1 MLAINIFE
9 MFGSIK
15 ADDKPAKQAIDNVV
29 GYAKKAD
36 SSLAQT
42 LGKVGGHLTNAGKR
56 ISSAGDTLT
65 RKITKPAVAATSAL
79 VGITLVKGF
88 NRLTGIDDARAK
100 LLGLGHDGQSVDEI
114 MKSALASVKGTSFG
128 MDEAATTAAG
138 AVAAGVKSGEEL
150 TKYLSLTADA
160 AAIAG
165 TSMSEMGSIINK
177 VQTGQQAYT
186 DDLNQL
192 ADRGLPIYQWIAKE
206 ANISAGEVKKFASEG
221 KVSSEMF
228 LSAIEKNIGGAAAI
242 MGENSF
248 KASIANI
255 WASVGRIGA
264 NFLDAGGKGGGFF
277 STLKPML
284 ADFNERMGSLE
295 DTAADLGVKF
305 GESFQSL
312 IVFVNKLMDRWDKLS
327 PSMQGHILAIVGKF
341 ALLLVTLGPILKVI
355 GSLTSGVGKF
365 LTGLDKTI
373 TVFSKMTGAIS
384 KGISVVSNSTGL
396 LGTIFSALSSPI
408 GLVILSIAALASILF
423 YLYNTNE
430 NVRNAIQNAWK
441 AFSDFIQPLVQVIS
455 DFIRSVWGQ
464 LMTWWS
470 ENQQTILA
478 IAQTVWAVIRS
489 VFELAMI
496 AITFVVRQ
504 ALTTLQLLWT
514 IFSTVVKSIVQIL
527 WTVVSNLF
535 KGGLSGILSVAS
547 MVLNQIQN
555 VFDFVM
561 NTIKSIIKIVLSAI
575 KGDWKGV
582 LDGIMGIINGFG
594 TYVSK
599 TFENI
604 MGTAK
609 TLVSDGIQ
617 TIKNTFS
624 GLGKIN
630 LWEAGKA
637 IIDGFV
643 NSMKASWENGK
654 KFIGGIGDW
663 IKAHKGPI
671 EYDRKLLIPAG
682 QAIMGGLNQSM
693 MDEFKKIQTN
703 VSSMADLIA
712 AEVTSRDFSL
722 SSFPEILEY
731 LSLSP
736 ENRGYTVT
744 DQEANTGTPNKAN
757 GDTYNINLQALGEL
771 SDIQLMEMARKL
783 VKFIKEL
790 KDREDSPKG
799 GVFNGI

>member
-15 ADDKPAKQAIDNVV
+15 ADDKPAKSAIDNVV
-29 GYAKKAD
+29 GYARKAD
-36 SSLAQT
+36 SSLSQV
-42 LGKVGGHLTNAGKR
+42 LGKVGGHLTNTGQK
-56 ISSAGDTLT
+56 ISSAGDQLT
-65 RKITKPAVAATSAL
+65 RKITKPAMAATSAL

-100 LLGLGHDGQSVDEI
+100 LLGLGHDGKSVDKI
-114 MKSALASVKGTSFG
+114 MQSALESVKGTSFG

-138 AVAAGVKSGEEL
+138 AVAANVKSGKEL
-150 TKYLSLTADA
+150 TRYLSLTADA

-206 ANISAGEVKKFASEG
+206 ANISAGEVKKFASDG

-277 STLKPML
+277 TTLKPML
-284 ADFNERMGSLE
+284 ADFNERMGTLE
-295 DTAADLGVKF
+295 DTAAELGVKF
-305 GESFQSL
+305 GESFQSV
-312 IVFVNKLMDRWDKLS
+312 IAFVNKLMDRWDKLS

-341 ALLLVTLGPILKVI
+341 ALLLVTLGPILKVV

-373 TVFSKMTGAIS
+373 TVFSKLSGVVS
-384 KGISVVSNSTGL
+384 RGIAAVSNSTGIM
-396 LGTIFSALSSPI
+396 GTVFSALTHPVGI
-408 GLVILSIAALASILF
+408 VILAIAALASVLF

-430 NVRNAIQNAWK
+430 TVRNAIQNAWQ
-441 AFSDFIQPLVQVIS
+441 AFSNFIQPLVQVIS
-455 DFIRSVWGQ
+455 NFIYSVWGQ
-464 LMTWWS
+464 LMTWWNN
-470 ENQQTILA
+470 NQQTILA
-478 IAQTVWAVIRS
+478 ITRMVWGVIQTVFQAALS
-489 VFELAMI
+489 T
-496 AITFVVRQ
+496 ITFIVSN
-504 ALTTLQLLWT
+504 ALITIRVLWT
-514 IFSTVVKSIVQIL
+514 AFSNALKILVQVL

-535 KGGLSGILSVAS
+535 QGGLSSVLSIVT

-555 VFDFVM
+555 SFDFIM

-582 LDGIMGIINGFG
+582 LDGIMGIINGFRSF
-594 TYVSK
+594 VARS
-599 TFENI
+599 FDNI

-609 TLVSDGIQ
+609 NLVSTGIE
-617 TIKNTFS
+617 TIKNTFK
-624 GLGKIN
+624 GLANIN
-630 LWEAGKA
+630 LIDAGRA

-643 NSMKASWENGK
+643 QGLKERWENGK
-654 KFIGGIGDW
+654 EFVSGIGGW
-663 IKAHKGPI
+663 IKDHKGPI
-671 EYDRKLLIPAG
+671 EYDRKLLIPHG
-682 QAIMGGLNQSM
+682 KAIMGGLNRSL
-693 MDEFKKIQTN
+693 MDEFKKVQSN
-703 VSSMADLIA
+703 VSSMADLLA
-712 AEVTSRDFSL
+712 SEMTTRDL
-722 SSFPEILEY
+722 STTDFPEMLDY
-731 LSLSP
+731 LTLSP
-736 ENRGYTVT
+736 AGRDNQNT
-744 DQEANTGTPNKAN
+744 DREVSERNPSKAQ

-771 SDIQLMEMARKL
+771 SDIQLMDMARKL

>member
-1 MLAINIFE
+1 

-36 SSLAQT
+36 SSLSQT

-100 LLGLGHDGQSVDEI
+100 LLGLGHDGQSVDKI
-114 MKSALASVKGTSFG
+114 MKSALDSVKGTSFG

-138 AVAAGVKSGEEL
+138 AVAAGVKSGQEL

-221 KVSSEMF
+221 KVSSQMF

-284 ADFNERMGSLE
+284 ADFNKRMGTLE

-305 GESFQSL
+305 GESFQSV
-312 IVFVNKLMDRWDKLS
+312 IAFVNKLMDRWDKLS

-341 ALLLVTLGPILKVI
+341 ALLLVTLGPILKVV
-355 GSLTSGVGKF
+355 GSLTSGVGNF
-365 LTGLDKTI
+365 LKGLGHTMDF
-373 TVFSKMTGAIS
+373 FSKVGGLAA
-384 KGISVVSNSTGL
+384 KGIKAASDSTTI
-396 LGTIFSALSSPI
+396 LGTVFSALSSPI

-430 NVRNAIQNAWK
+430 NVRNALQNAWK

-464 LMTWWS
+464 LMSWWNT
-470 ENQQTILA
+470 NQQTILT
-478 IAQTVWAVIRS
+478 ITQMVWGVIKS
-489 VFELAMI
+489 VFELAMM
-496 AITFVVRQ
+496 AITFVVKQ
-504 ALTTLQLLWT
+504 VLTTLEFLWT
-514 IFSTVVKSIVQIL
+514 LFGNAIRSIVQIL

-535 KGGLSGILSVAS
+535 KGGLSGILAIVT
-547 MVLNQIQN
+547 MVLDQIKN
-555 VFDFVM
+555 SFDFVM

-582 LDGIMGIINGFG
+582 LDGIMAIINGFRS
-594 TYVSK
+594 YVSK

-609 TLVSDGIQ
+609 TLVFNGIN
-617 TIKNTFS
+617 TIKNIFH
-624 GLGKIN
+624 GLANIN
-630 LWEAGKA
+630 LMDAGRA

-643 NSMKASWENGK
+643 RGLRSSWENGK
-654 KFIGGIGDW
+654 KFVSGIASW
-663 IKAHKGPI
+663 IKDHKGPI
-671 EYDRKLLIPAG
+671 EYDRKLLIPHG
-682 QAIMGGLNQSM
+682 KAIMGGLNQSL
-693 MDEFKKIQTN
+693 MDEFKKVQSN
-703 VSSMADLIA
+703 VSSMADLLA
-712 AEVTSRDFSL
+712 SEMTTRDISMTAI
-722 SSFPEILEY
+722 PEMLDY
-731 LSLSP
+731 LSLSLASR
-736 ENRGYTVT
+736 ETQYTDREVS
-744 DQEANTGTPNKAN
+744 ERNPAKAQ

-771 SDIQLMEMARKL
+771 SDIQLMDMARKL

>member
-9 MFGSIK
+9 MFGTIK
-15 ADDKPAKQAIDNVV
+15 ADDKPAKSAIDNVV

-36 SSLAQT
+36 SSLSQT
-42 LGKVGGHLTNAGKR
+42 LGKVGGHLTNAGQK
-56 ISSAGDTLT
+56 ISSAGDQLT
-65 RKITKPAVAATSAL
+65 RKITKPAFAATSAL

-100 LLGLGHDGQSVDEI
+100 LLGLGHDGQSVDKI
-114 MKSALASVKGTSFG
+114 MKSALESVKGTSFG

-138 AVAAGVKSGEEL
+138 AVAAGVKSGQEL

-248 KASIANI
+248 KATLANI

-277 STLKPML
+277 SMLKPML
-284 ADFNERMGSLE
+284 ADFNKRMGTLE

-305 GESFQSL
+305 GESFQSV
-312 IVFVNKLMDRWDKLS
+312 IAFVNKLMERWDKLS
-327 PSMQGHILAIVGKF
+327 PSMQGHILSIVGKF
-341 ALLLVTLGPILKVI
+341 ALLLVTLGPILKVV
-355 GSLTSGVGKF
+355 GGLTSGVGKF
-365 LTGLDKTI
+365 LKGLGDTMDF
-373 TVFSKMTGAIS
+373 VSKVGGLAA
-384 KGISVVSNSTGL
+384 KGIKAASDSTTI
-396 LGTIFSALSSPI
+396 LGTVFSALSSPI
-408 GLVILSIAALASILF
+408 GLVILSIAALASVLF

-430 NVRNAIQNAWK
+430 NVRNAMQNAWQ
-441 AFSDFIQPLVQVIS
+441 AFSNFIQPLVEVIS
-455 DFIRSVWGQ
+455 NFIYAVWGQ
-464 LMTWWS
+464 VMTWWN
-470 ENQQTILA
+470 ENHQTILA
-478 IAQTVWAVIRS
+478 ITQMVWGVIQTIFQAALSTIKFIVNDALITIR
-489 VFELAMI
+489 V
-496 AITFVVRQ
+496 
-504 ALTTLQLLWT
+504 LWT
-514 IFSTVVKSIVQIL
+514 TFSNALKILVQVL

-535 KGGLSGILSVAS
+535 KGGLSGVLSIVT
-547 MVLNQIQN
+547 MVLNQIRN
-555 VFDFVM
+555 SFDFVM

-582 LDGIMGIINGFG
+582 LDGITGLINGFKSF
-594 TYVSK
+594 VARS
-599 TFENI
+599 FDNI

-609 TLVSDGIQ
+609 DLVLNGIN
-617 TIKNTFS
+617 TIKDIFN
-624 GLGKIN
+624 GLANID
-630 LWEAGKA
+630 LWGAGKA

-643 NSMKASWENGK
+643 SGLKASWENGK
-654 KFIGGIGDW
+654 KFIGGIGSW
-663 IKAHKGPI
+663 IKEHKGPI
-671 EYDRKLLIPAG
+671 EYDRKLLIPHG
-682 QAIMGGLNQSM
+682 KAIMGGLNQSL
-693 MDEFKKIQTN
+693 MDEFKKVQSN
-703 VSSMADLIA
+703 VSSMADLLASEMTTRDLSMA
-712 AEVTSRDFSL
+712 A
-722 SSFPEILEY
+722 FPEMLDC

-736 ENRGYTVT
+736 SGRESQNT
-744 DQEANTGTPNKAN
+744 DREVSERNSAKPQ

-771 SDIQLMEMARKL
+771 SDIQLMDMARKL
-783 VKFIKEL
+783 VTFIKEL

>member
-36 SSLAQT
+36 SSLSQT

-100 LLGLGHDGQSVDEI
+100 LLGLGHDGQSVDKI
-114 MKSALASVKGTSFG
+114 MKSALESVKGTSFG

-138 AVAAGVKSGEEL
+138 AVAAGVKSGQEL

-284 ADFNERMGSLE
+284 SDFNERMGTLE
-295 DTAADLGVKF
+295 DKAADLGVKF
-305 GESFQSL
+305 GESFQSV
-312 IVFVNKLMDRWDKLS
+312 IAFVNKLMDRWDKLS

-341 ALLLVTLGPILKVI
+341 ALLLVTLGPILKVV
-355 GSLTSGVGKF
+355 GNLTSGVGKF
-365 LTGLDKTI
+365 LKALGHTMDFVSKVGGL
-373 TVFSKMTGAIS
+373 AA
-384 KGISVVSNSTGL
+384 KGIKAASDSTTI
-396 LGTIFSALSSPI
+396 LGTVFSALSSPI
-408 GLVILSIAALASILF
+408 GLVILSIAALASVLF

-430 NVRNAIQNAWK
+430 TVRNAMQNAWQ
-441 AFSDFIQPLVQVIS
+441 AFSNFIQPLVQVIS
-455 DFIRSVWGQ
+455 NFIYSVWGQ
-464 LMTWWS
+464 LMTWWND
-470 ENQQTILA
+470 NQQTILA
-478 IAQTVWAVIRS
+478 ITQIVW
-489 VFELAMI
+489 
-496 AITFVVRQ
+496 
-504 ALTTLQLLWT
+504 
-514 IFSTVVKSIVQIL
+514 
-527 WTVVSNLF
+527 
-535 KGGLSGILSVAS
+535 
-547 MVLNQIQN
+547 
-555 VFDFVM
+555 
-561 NTIKSIIKIVLSAI
+561 
-575 KGDWKGV
+575 
-582 LDGIMGIINGFG
+582 GII
-594 TYVSK
+594 
-599 TFENI
+599 
-604 MGTAK
+604 
-609 TLVSDGIQ
+609 Q
-617 TIKNTFS
+617 T
-624 GLGKIN
+624 
-630 LWEAGKA
+630 
-637 IIDGFV
+637 
-643 NSMKASWENGK
+643 
-654 KFIGGIGDW
+654 
-663 IKAHKGPI
+663 KG
-671 EYDRKLLIPAG
+671 
-682 QAIMGGLNQSM
+682 
-693 MDEFKKIQTN
+693 
-703 VSSMADLIA
+703 
-712 AEVTSRDFSL
+712 
-722 SSFPEILEY
+722 
-731 LSLSP
+731 
-736 ENRGYTVT
+736 
-744 DQEANTGTPNKAN
+744 
-757 GDTYNINLQALGEL
+757 
-771 SDIQLMEMARKL
+771 
-783 VKFIKEL
+783 
-790 KDREDSPKG
+790 
-799 GVFNGI
+799 

>member
-65 RKITKPAVAATSAL
+65 KKITKPALKATSAL

-100 LLGLGHDGQSVDEI
+100 LLGLGHDGQSVDKI
-114 MKSALASVKGTSFG
+114 MKSALESVKGTSFG

-384 KGISVVSNSTGL
+384 KGISAVSNSTGI

-430 NVRNAIQNAWK
+430 NVRNAMQNAWK
-441 AFSDFIQPLVQVIS
+441 AFSDFIQPLVQLIS

-535 KGGLSGILSVAS
+535 KGGLSNILTVAS
-547 MVLNQIQN
+547 MVLKQIQN

-582 LDGIMGIINGFG
+582 LDGIMGIINGFK

-609 TLVSDGIQ
+609 TLVSNGIQ
-617 TIKNTFS
+617 TIKNTFN

-630 LWEAGKA
+630 LMKAGKA

-654 KFIGGIGDW
+654 KFVGGIGKW
-663 IKAHKGPI
+663 IKDHKGPI

-712 AEVTSRDFSL
+712 AEVTSKDFSL

-731 LSLSP
+731 LSLFP

-744 DQEANTGTPNKAN
+744 DQEANTVTPNKSN

>member
-1 MLAINIFE
+1 MAINIFE
-9 MFGSIK
+9 MFGTIK
-15 ADDKPAKQAIDNVV
+15 ADDKPAKSAIDNVV

-36 SSLAQT
+36 SSLSQT
-42 LGKVGGHLTNAGKR
+42 LGKVGGHLTNAGQK
-56 ISSAGDTLT
+56 ISSAGDQLT
-65 RKITKPAVAATSAL
+65 RKITKPAFAATSAL

-100 LLGLGHDGQSVDEI
+100 LLGLGHDGQSVDKI
-114 MKSALASVKGTSFG
+114 MKSALESVKGTSFG

-138 AVAAGVKSGEEL
+138 AVAAGVKSGQEL

-248 KASIANI
+248 KATLANI

-312 IVFVNKLMDRWDKLS
+312 IVFVNKLMDSWDKLS

-384 KGISVVSNSTGL
+384 KGISAVSNSTGI

-408 GLVILSIAALASILF
+408 GLVILSIAALASIMF

-430 NVRNAIQNAWK
+430 NVRNAMQNAWK

-455 DFIRSVWGQ
+455 DFIRFVWGQ
-464 LMTWWS
+464 LMDWWS
-470 ENQQTILA
+470 MNQQTILA
-478 IAQTVWAVIRS
+478 ITQTVWAVIRS
-489 VFELAMI
+489 VFELAMM

-527 WTVVSNLF
+527 WSVLSNLF
-535 KGGLSGILSVAS
+535 KGGLSSILSITS

-555 VFDFVM
+555 VFDLIM
-561 NTIKSIIKIVLSAI
+561 NTVKSIIKIVLSAI

-582 LDGIMGIINGFG
+582 LDGIMGIINGFKSF
-594 TYVSK
+594 VARS
-599 TFENI
+599 FDNI

-609 TLVSDGIQ
+609 DLVLNGIN
-617 TIKNTFS
+617 TIKDTFN
-624 GLGKIN
+624 GLANIDLFG
-630 LWEAGKA
+630 AGKA

-643 NSMKASWENGK
+643 GGLKASWENGK
-654 KFIGGIGDW
+654 KFIGGIGSW
-663 IKAHKGPI
+663 IKEHKGPI
-671 EYDRKLLIPAG
+671 EYDRKLLIPHG
-682 QAIMGGLNQSM
+682 KAIMGGLNQSL
-693 MDEFKKIQTN
+693 MDEFKKVQSN
-703 VSSMADLIA
+703 VSSMADLLASEMTTRDISMA
-712 AEVTSRDFSL
+712 A
-722 SSFPEILEY
+722 FPEMLDY

-736 ENRGYTVT
+736 SGRENQNT
-744 DQEANTGTPNKAN
+744 DREVSERIPAKAQ

-783 VKFIKEL
+783 VTFIKEL

>member
-1 MLAINIFE
+1 MAINIFE
-9 MFGSIK
+9 MFGTIK
-15 ADDKPAKQAIDNVV
+15 ADDKPAKSAIDNVV

-36 SSLAQT
+36 SSLSQT
-42 LGKVGGHLTNAGKR
+42 LGKVGGHLTNAGQK
-56 ISSAGDTLT
+56 ISSAGDQLT
-65 RKITKPAVAATSAL
+65 RKITKPAFAATSAL

-100 LLGLGHDGQSVDEI
+100 LLGLGHDGQSVDKI
-114 MKSALASVKGTSFG
+114 MKSALESVKGTSFG

-138 AVAAGVKSGEEL
+138 AVAAGVKSGQEL

-284 ADFNERMGSLE
+284 ADFNERMGTLE

-305 GESFQSL
+305 GESFQGV
-312 IVFVNKLMDRWDKLS
+312 IAFVNKLMDRWDKLS

-341 ALLLVTLGPILKVI
+341 TLLLVTLGPILKVI
-355 GSLTSGVGKF
+355 GSLTSGVGNF
-365 LTGLDKTI
+365 LKGLGHTMDF
-373 TVFSKMTGAIS
+373 VSKVGGLAA
-384 KGISVVSNSTGL
+384 KGIKAASDSTTI
-396 LGTIFSALSSPI
+396 LGTVFSALSSPI
-408 GLVILSIAALASILF
+408 GLVILSIAALASVLF

-430 NVRNAIQNAWK
+430 NVRNALQNAWK

-464 LMTWWS
+464 LMSWWNT
-470 ENQQTILA
+470 NQQTILA
-478 IAQTVWAVIRS
+478 ITQMVWGVIKS

-496 AITFVVRQ
+496 AITFVVKQ
-504 ALTTLQLLWT
+504 TLTTLEFLWT
-514 IFSTVVKSIVQIL
+514 VFGNAIRSIVQIL

-535 KGGLSGILSVAS
+535 KGGLSSILAIVS
-547 MVLNQIQN
+547 MVLDQIKN
-555 VFDFVM
+555 SFDFVM

-582 LDGIMGIINGFG
+582 LDGIMGIINGFRS
-594 TYVSK
+594 YVSK

-609 TLVSDGIQ
+609 TLVFNGIN
-617 TIKNTFS
+617 TIKNIFH
-624 GLGKIN
+624 GLANIN
-630 LWEAGKA
+630 LMDAGRA

-643 NSMKASWENGK
+643 RGLRSSWENGK
-654 KFIGGIGDW
+654 KFVSGIASW
-663 IKAHKGPI
+663 IKDHKGPI
-671 EYDRKLLIPAG
+671 EYDRKLLIPHG
-682 QAIMGGLNQSM
+682 KAIMGGLNQSL
-693 MDEFKKIQTN
+693 MDEFKKVQSN
-703 VSSMADLIA
+703 LSSMADLLA
-712 AEVTSRDFSL
+712 SEMSTNDL
-722 SSFPEILEY
+722 SMADIPKMLDY

-736 ENRGYTVT
+736 ASRETPYTDRGVSERNPVKT
-744 DQEANTGTPNKAN
+744 Q

-771 SDIQLMEMARKL
+771 SDIQLMDMARKL
-783 VKFIKEL
+783 VRFIKEL

>member
-36 SSLAQT
+36 SSLSQT

-100 LLGLGHDGQSVDEI
+100 LLGLGHDGQSVDKI
-114 MKSALASVKGTSFG
+114 MKSALDSVKGTSFG

-138 AVAAGVKSGEEL
+138 AVAAGVKSGQEL

-165 TSMSEMGSIINK
+165 TTMSEMGSIINK

-284 ADFNERMGSLE
+284 ADFNERMGTLE

-305 GESFQSL
+305 GESFQGV
-312 IVFVNKLMDRWDKLS
+312 IAFVNKLMDRWDKLS

-341 ALLLVTLGPILKVI
+341 TLLLVTLGPILKVI
-355 GSLTSGVGKF
+355 GSLTSGVGNF
-365 LTGLDKTI
+365 LKGLGHTMDF
-373 TVFSKMTGAIS
+373 VSKVGGLAA
-384 KGISVVSNSTGL
+384 KGIKAASDSTTI
-396 LGTIFSALSSPI
+396 LGTVFSALSSPI
-408 GLVILSIAALASILF
+408 GLVILSIAALASVLF

-430 NVRNAIQNAWK
+430 NVRNALQNAWK

-464 LMTWWS
+464 LMSWWNT
-470 ENQQTILA
+470 NQQTILA
-478 IAQTVWAVIRS
+478 ITQMVWGVIKS

-496 AITFVVRQ
+496 AITFVVKQ
-504 ALTTLQLLWT
+504 TLTTLEFLWT
-514 IFSTVVKSIVQIL
+514 VFGNAIRSIVQIL

-535 KGGLSGILSVAS
+535 KGGLSSILAIVS
-547 MVLNQIQN
+547 MVLDQIKN
-555 VFDFVM
+555 SFDFVM

-582 LDGIMGIINGFG
+582 LDGIMGIINGFRS
-594 TYVSK
+594 YVSK

-609 TLVSDGIQ
+609 TLVFNGIN
-617 TIKNTFS
+617 TIKNIFH
-624 GLGKIN
+624 GLANIN
-630 LWEAGKA
+630 LMDAGRA

-643 NSMKASWENGK
+643 RGLRSSWENGK
-654 KFIGGIGDW
+654 KFVSGIASW
-663 IKAHKGPI
+663 IKDHKGPI
-671 EYDRKLLIPAG
+671 EYDRKLLIPHG
-682 QAIMGGLNQSM
+682 KAIMGGLNQSL
-693 MDEFKKIQTN
+693 MDEFKKVQSN
-703 VSSMADLIA
+703 VSSMADLLA
-712 AEVTSRDFSL
+712 SEMSTNDL
-722 SSFPEILEY
+722 SMADIPKMLDY

-736 ENRGYTVT
+736 ASRETPYTDRGVSERNPVKT
-744 DQEANTGTPNKAN
+744 Q

-771 SDIQLMEMARKL
+771 SDIQLMDMARKL
-783 VKFIKEL
+783 VRFIKEL

>member
-1 MLAINIFE
+1 MAINIFE

-36 SSLAQT
+36 SSLSQT

-100 LLGLGHDGQSVDEI
+100 LLGLGHDGQSVDKI
-114 MKSALASVKGTSFG
+114 MKSALDSVKGTSFG

-138 AVAAGVKSGEEL
+138 AVAAGVKSGQEL

-284 ADFNERMGSLE
+284 ADFNERMGTLE

-305 GESFQSL
+305 GESFQGV
-312 IVFVNKLMDRWDKLS
+312 IAFVNKLMDRWDKLS

-341 ALLLVTLGPILKVI
+341 TLLLVTLGPILKVI
-355 GSLTSGVGKF
+355 GSLTSGVGNF
-365 LTGLDKTI
+365 LKGLGHTMDF
-373 TVFSKMTGAIS
+373 VSKVGGLAA
-384 KGISVVSNSTGL
+384 KGIKAASDSTTI
-396 LGTIFSALSSPI
+396 LGTVFSALSSPI
-408 GLVILSIAALASILF
+408 GLVILSIAALASVLF

-430 NVRNAIQNAWK
+430 NVRNALQNAWK

-464 LMTWWS
+464 LMSWWNT
-470 ENQQTILA
+470 NQQTILA
-478 IAQTVWAVIRS
+478 ITQMVWGVIKS

-496 AITFVVRQ
+496 AITFVVKQ
-504 ALTTLQLLWT
+504 TLTTLEFLWT
-514 IFSTVVKSIVQIL
+514 VFGNAIRSIVQIL

-535 KGGLSGILSVAS
+535 KGGLSSILAIVS
-547 MVLNQIQN
+547 MVLDQIKN
-555 VFDFVM
+555 SFDFVM

-582 LDGIMGIINGFG
+582 LDGIMGIINGFRS
-594 TYVSK
+594 YVSK

-609 TLVSDGIQ
+609 TLVFNGIN
-617 TIKNTFS
+617 TIKNIFH
-624 GLGKIN
+624 GLANIN
-630 LWEAGKA
+630 LMDAGRA

-643 NSMKASWENGK
+643 RGLRSSWENGK
-654 KFIGGIGDW
+654 KFVSGIASW
-663 IKAHKGPI
+663 IKDHKGPI
-671 EYDRKLLIPAG
+671 EYDRKLLIPHG
-682 QAIMGGLNQSM
+682 KAIMGGLNQSL
-693 MDEFKKIQTN
+693 MDEFKKVQSN
-703 VSSMADLIA
+703 VSSMADLLA
-712 AEVTSRDFSL
+712 SEMSTNDL
-722 SSFPEILEY
+722 SMADIPKMLDY

-736 ENRGYTVT
+736 ASRETPYTDRGVSERNPVKT
-744 DQEANTGTPNKAN
+744 Q

-771 SDIQLMEMARKL
+771 SDIQLMDMARKL
-783 VKFIKEL
+783 VRFIKEL